1 MNQHPVQLLG
11 PVFKFLDTLIAE
23 YGHILY
29 MVFVYAA
36 IPFIAW
42 VLSGG
47 LRRRLSRR
55 EPGAGVSIIVI
66 RPPACPPPLPPPL
79 IGNERASFT
88 DDDGDS
94 FAA

>member
-1 MNQHPVQLLG
+1 MNQHPVQLLE

-23 YGHILY
+23 HGHILY
-29 MVFVYAA
+29 MVLVYAA
-36 IPFIAW
+36 IPVIAW
-42 VLSGG
+42 ILSGG

-55 EPGAGVSIIVI
+55 EPGPSVSIIVI

-79 IGNERASFT
+79 IRNERDSFT

-94 FAA
+94 FAD

>member
-1 MNQHPVQLLG
+1 MNQHPVQLLE
-11 PVFKFLDTLIAE
+11 PVFRFLDRQIHE
-23 YGHILY
+23 NGDILY
-29 MVFVYAA
+29 MVLVYAA

-42 VLSGG
+42 ILSGG
-47 LRRRLSRR
+47 LRRKLSRR

-79 IGNERASFT
+79 IGNEQDSFT
-88 DDDGDS
+88 DDDEDS